1 MQKHL
6 TSIVFTVLIVLLGL
20 SAWMGDYSD
29 ALSWRFVAPYTSY
42 VDHLQKP
49 RITRGYVFEEGQ
61 TASVHAPALA
71 ELSDGSI
78 MSVWYGGTREGS
90 ADVSLYASVLAAGDD
105 AWSPPRELISRQE
118 LADGL
123 GMHIRKLG
131 NAVLLSDGEQKL
143 WLFFV
148 STSVGGWSTSA
159 INMMVSQDDGRTWR
173 KPVRIVAS
181 PFLNVSTLVKGH
193 PFFYQDGTIG
203 LPVYHELMG
212 KFAEL
217 LRVDSNGAVLDKQ
230 RMTHR
235 RDAIQPDIALLENN
249 RMHAVL
255 RNTGASRVVLQ
266 QSSSD
271 GGKTWS
277 LLNETSLPNP
287 DAAVT
292 VASVRNAM
300 AMVYNDSSDDRDRMA
315 LALST
320 NRGKSWHKIYQLEQ
334 GGMDEDGNKDE
345 FSYPYLI
352 RTRKGDYHLVYTWKR
367 RRIAHVSFNDAWIG
381 RQAQ

>member
-1 MQKHL
+1 
-6 TSIVFTVLIVLLGL
+6 
-20 SAWMGDYSD
+20 MGDYSD

-271 GGKTWS
+271 GGNTWS

-320 NRGKSWHKIYQLEQ
+320 NRGKSWRKIYQLEQ

>member
-42 VDHLQKP
+42 IDHLQKP

-105 AWSPPRELISRQE
+105 TWSPPRELISRQE
-118 LADGL
+118 LADSL
-123 GMHIRKLG
+123 GVHIRKLG
-131 NAVLLSDGEQKL
+131 NAVMLSDGEQKL

-159 INMMVSQDDGRTWR
+159 INMMVSQDDGDTWSR
-173 KPVRIVAS
+173 PVRIVAS

-203 LPVYHELMG
+203 LPVYHELIG

-271 GGKTWS
+271 GGNTWS
-277 LLNETSLPNP
+277 LLNETTLPNP

-320 NRGKSWHKIYQLEQ
+320 NRGKSWRKIYQLEQ

-352 RTRKGDYHLVYTWKR
+352 RTRNGDYHLVYTWKR

>member
-1 MQKHL
+1 
-6 TSIVFTVLIVLLGL
+6 
-20 SAWMGDYSD
+20 MGDYSD
-29 ALSWRFVAPYTSY
+29 SLSWRFVAPYTSY

-49 RITRGYVFEEGQ
+49 HITRGYVFEEGQ

-90 ADVSLYASVLAAGDD
+90 ADVSLYASLLAAGDD

-159 INMMVSQDDGRTWR
+159 INMMVSQDDGRTWSR
-173 KPVRIVAS
+173 PVRIVAS

-212 KFAEL
+212 KYAEL

-320 NRGKSWHKIYQLEQ
+320 NQGKSWRKIYQLEQ